1 MCIRDRILG
10 VHTDA
15 VGWIRG
21 GTPAKAKMWRSTGV
35 AADSFYTSALGC
47 VAAAFGPIEAQGR
60 GSLHPHILVWLLLI
74 SMTDAIDV
82 LMRDRAAFKTRIR
95 EWMQA
100 VIAAIVTTQET
111 SVEMLPARMVAG
123 YGESAAASDSP
134 LGCHTRL
141 GGGSTSSAPVT
152 QRNASNQ
159 DLRNPDVL
167 HDLSLI
173 HISEP
178 TRPY

>member
-1 MCIRDRILG
+1 MILG
-10 VHTDA
+10 VHKDA

-82 LMRDRAAFKTRIR
+82 LMRDRAAFKERIR
-95 EWMQA
+95 DWMQA

-111 SVEMLPARMVAG
+111 SVA
-123 YGESAAASDSP
+123 
-134 LGCHTRL
+134 TRL
-141 GGGSTSSAPVT
+141 TPHLRHHHRLLHTTTNRIAPAT
-152 QRNASNQ
+152 
-159 DLRNPDVL
+159 
-167 HDLSLI
+167 H
-173 HISEP
+173 
-178 TRPY
+178 